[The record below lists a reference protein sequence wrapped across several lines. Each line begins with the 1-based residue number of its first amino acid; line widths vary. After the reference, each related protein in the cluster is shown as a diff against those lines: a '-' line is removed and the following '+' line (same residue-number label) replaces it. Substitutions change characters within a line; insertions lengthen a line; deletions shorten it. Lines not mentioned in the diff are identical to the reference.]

1 MKKRKTGPDNTSNS
15 SAKASAARGRRTF
28 LKHSAIASSFFI
40 VPRHVLGGRGFVAP
54 SDQLVLA
61 AIGAGGKGRSDI
73 KNASVNG
80 QKVAALCDVD
90 FSGTAKA
97 SVEAFPDAKLY
108 HDYREMLD
116 KEKDIDAVT
125 ISTPDHVHAPAAV
138 YAMDRGI
145 HVYVQKPMTHNIRE
159 ARILTEMAREKKIVS
174 QMGNQGGSNPLLGM
188 VQGWV
193 DSGKLGKISK
203 VQIWTNRPVWPQG
216 FAMPDPTP
224 SEKPSDLHWDLWLG
238 PAAYMDYTPK
248 LHPFNWRGWWDFG
261 TGALGDVGC
270 HLIDIPFR
278 TLGLKYPKDAECSV
292 GAVYTQMWNAEY
304 HPEGCPPSSF
314 ITLHFDATNKTQS
327 PIEMTWSDGG
337 IRPAHPDI
345 IPADHDI
352 GGTNSANGVLIIG
365 EKGIISTNINDSS
378 PLMPKLYLADGTTDF
393 GPETEENEEP
403 EYGHH
408 RKWVDACKAGFGS
421 KEHKELTSSFDYAG
435 PMTETVLMGNLAI
448 RSYMLQREN
457 SQGRTEFF
465 GRKKLLW
472 DGEKMK
478 ITNLEEANQFVG
490 REYRKGWEV

>member
-1 MKKRKTGPDNTSNS
+1 MKKRKTAPKNNS
-15 SAKASAARGRRTF
+15 RRDFIKNSAV
-28 LKHSAIASSFFI
+28 ASSFFL
-40 VPRHVLGGRGFVAP
+40 VPRHVLGGKGFTAP

-61 AIGAGGKGRSDI
+61 AIGSGGKGRSDI
-73 KNASVNG
+73 LNASVKG
-80 QKVAALCDVD
+80 REKVAALCDVD
-90 FSGTAKA
+90 FSGSASS
-97 SVEAFPDAKLY
+97 SVENFPKAKLY
-108 HDYREMLD
+108 ADYREMLD

-125 ISTPDHVHAPAAV
+125 ISTPDHVHGPAAV
-138 YAMDRGI
+138 YAMQRGV

-188 VQGWV
+188 VQKWV

-203 VQIWTNRPVWPQG
+203 VQVWTNRPVWPQG
-216 FAMPDPTP
+216 GPMPKPDP
-224 SEKPSDLHWDLWLG
+224 SQKPKDLSWDLWLG
-238 PAAYMDYTPK
+238 PAKHMPFTPN
-248 LHPFNWRGWWDFG
+248 LHPFNWRGWWDYG

-278 TLGLKYPKDAECSV
+278 TLGLKYPTDAECSV
-292 GAVYTQMWNAEY
+292 GMVYSQMWNADY
-304 HPEGCPPSSF
+304 NPEGCPPSSF
-314 ITLHFDATNKTQS
+314 ITLHFDATDKSKS

-337 IRPAHPDI
+337 IRPSHPEI

-352 GGTNSANGVLIIG
+352 GGANSANGVLIIG

-378 PLMPKLYLADGTTDF
+378 PLMPKLYLNDGTTEF
-393 GPETEENEEP
+393 GPEVEESDEP

-448 RSYMLQREN
+448 RSYMLRKEN
-457 SQGRTEFF
+457 SQGRMEYY

-472 DGEKMK
+472 DGDNMK
-478 ITNLEEANQFVG
+478 ITNLEAANQFVG
-490 REYRKGWEV
+490 RPYRKGWEV